1 MIRRPGNADWLA
13 VWTWASLATL
23 LVLGWS
29 LHRQREQALSVSC
42 AASLRLPLEKI
53 AARYR
58 AEHGVAVHL
67 QFGGSQ
73 TLLSQIEAAPGADL
87 YLPADQSYAT
97 LAQRKKLAD
106 AATPLAEMQAVIL
119 VAAGNPKEI
128 HSWRDLL
135 RDDVR
140 VALGN
145 PDQAAIGAA
154 VREAL
159 AAEGNWMSLEQA
171 IRARGVLKPTVSDA
185 AMDAA
190 LGAADAAIV
199 WDVVA
204 RQYPQLE
211 TVRDAWLAERV
222 RGRIVASVLTQAARP
237 AAAKRF
243 VEYLASPTGGQPVF
257 QEFGFQQLSNA
268 SSAAQQGVP

>member
-29 LHRQREQALSVSC
+29 LHGQREPALAVSC
-42 AASLRLPLEKI
+42 AASLRLPLEQI

-58 AEHGVAVHL
+58 AERGVAVHL

-87 YLPADQSYAT
+87 YLPADQSYAA
-97 LAQRKKLAD
+97 LAQRKKLAG
-106 AATPLAEMQAVIL
+106 AATPLAEMRAVIL

-154 VREAL
+154 VRAAL

-222 RGRIVASVLTQAARP
+222 RGRIVVSVLTQAARP
-237 AAAKRF
+237 AAAKQF

-257 QEFGFQQLSNA
+257 QEYGFQQLSNA
-268 SSAAQQGVP
+268 SSAAQQGAP